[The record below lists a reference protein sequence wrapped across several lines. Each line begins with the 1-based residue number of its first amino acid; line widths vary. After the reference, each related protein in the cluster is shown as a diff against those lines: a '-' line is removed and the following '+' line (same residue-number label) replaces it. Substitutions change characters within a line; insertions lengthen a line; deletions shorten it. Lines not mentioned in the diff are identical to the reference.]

1 MIIELIGISVPP
13 RKKQEV
19 GKALA
24 SYIGPIQV
32 QPGCV
37 SCQLTQSWPVQNGFQ
52 VEARWDCQENLVGHL
67 RSDIYKRL
75 LLLMELGDGPPVLE
89 FFTVVEIRGLDL
101 VESAR
106 TAAN

>member
-1 MIIELIGISVPP
+1 MIIEMIRMPVPP
-13 RKKQEV
+13 KKGQEL

-37 SCQLTQSWPVQNGFQ
+37 SCQLTQPWPSQNQFLI
-52 VEARWDCQENLVGHL
+52 EARWDSQESLVGHL

-75 LLLMELGDGPPVLE
+75 LLLMELGDAPPVLE

-101 VESAR
+101 VETVR
-106 TAAN
+106 TATN